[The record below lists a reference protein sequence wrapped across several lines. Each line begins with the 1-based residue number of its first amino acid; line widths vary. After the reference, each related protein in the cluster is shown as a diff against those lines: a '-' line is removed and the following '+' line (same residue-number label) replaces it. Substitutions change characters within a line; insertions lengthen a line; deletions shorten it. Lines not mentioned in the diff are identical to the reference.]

1 MANMNFEDAL
11 ELALQ
16 TTKKYIDDKIEI
28 NGFSGDYNDLANRP
42 CYDDREFS
50 EVELTFDG
58 VLEGK
63 ETAQLMYYNFPQSI
77 SDPTVVNMFV
87 TTEILEGFT
96 LVRLSSKP
104 VTYEELCTTTHLNIV
119 SGNNHYEFDYSDIDI
134 KDYIVKHNES
144 VSTLTCPFYSNA
156 SLFSNSNMTKLEN
169 ENDIVKAALIS
180 SDIYIKNI
188 YAINEETDLKDVF
201 GELYVKADRVLS
213 PGIWMQYFALGDN
226 EIEYTESIRYKEIS
240 SGELKKLDPKFI
252 PNEIYKL
259 LEPLSEDDID
269 FIINILDGI

>member
-1 MANMNFEDAL
+1 
-11 ELALQ
+11 
-16 TTKKYIDDKIEI
+16 
-28 NGFSGDYNDLANRP
+28 
-42 CYDDREFS
+42 
-50 EVELTFDG
+50 
-58 VLEGK
+58 
-63 ETAQLMYYNFPQSI
+63 
-77 SDPTVVNMFV
+77 
-87 TTEILEGFT
+87 
-96 LVRLSSKP
+96 
-104 VTYEELCTTTHLNIV
+104 
-119 SGNNHYEFDYSDIDI
+119 
-134 KDYIVKHNES
+134 
-144 VSTLTCPFYSNA
+144 
-156 SLFSNSNMTKLEN
+156 
-169 ENDIVKAALIS
+169 LIS

-201 GELYVKADRVLS
+201 GELYVKDDRVLS